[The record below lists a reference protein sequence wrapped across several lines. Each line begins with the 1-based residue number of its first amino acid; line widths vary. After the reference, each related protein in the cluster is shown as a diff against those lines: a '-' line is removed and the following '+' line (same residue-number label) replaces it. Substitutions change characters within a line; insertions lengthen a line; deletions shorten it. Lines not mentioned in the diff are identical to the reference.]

1 MPVRDTV
8 RDAQR
13 KARFARD
20 TDISGEAVLR
30 RFVPHVGRGLA
41 EGCFEPASWCGW
53 GAVAEVEAVITV
65 EAGTLESKGTT
76 IGPAV

>member
-13 KARFARD
+13 KARFARA

-41 EGCFEPASWCGW
+41 EGCREPASWW
-53 GAVAEVEAVITV
+53 GAVAEVEDVITV

-76 IGPAV
+76 TGPAV